1 MIITLPWPSR
11 DLSPNARTHWAK
23 KAKSAKSY
31 RAICG
36 WETKAAMLQ
45 PGAPQTFADGK
56 ITLSIIFHAKTR
68 RAYDLDNALASIKSG
83 LDGVADALGV
93 DDSRWALRIEK
104 GEPVRGGMIIVKIEI
119 ATEQPHGI

>member
-11 DLSPNARTHWAK
+11 DLSPNARVHWAK
-23 KAKSAKSY
+23 KAKAAKAY
-31 RAICG
+31 RATCG

-45 PGAPQTFADGK
+45 PGVPTSFTDKK
-56 ITLSIIFHAKTR
+56 ITLSIVFHAKTR

-93 DDSRWALRIEK
+93 DDSRWALRMEK
-104 GEPVRGGMIIVKIEI
+104 GEPVRGGMIIIKIDI
-119 ATEQPHGI
+119 ATS

>member
-1 MIITLPWPSR
+1 MIIILPWPPS
-11 DLSPNARTHWAK
+11 DLSPNARAHWAK

-36 WETKAAMLQ
+36 WETKMAMLQ

-56 ITLSIIFHAKTR
+56 ITLSIVFHAKTR

-83 LDGVADALGV
+83 LDGVADAIGV
-93 DDSRWALRIEK
+93 DDSRWGLVIDK
-104 GEPVRGGMIIVKIEI
+104 GSPVRGGMITIGIDI
-119 ATEQPHGI
+119 ATG